1 MKLQIHC
8 HFKRSS
14 YFPVCHELV
23 GCWFWAF
30 LWSEGWGGVFNINRD
45 YASIGACSIQG
56 YTCLYILNLGLK
68 LADITLMARHYGAS
82 KTTFHFIFISNSSI
96 VTLYFYHTSLSFF
109 LKKVYY
115 SNNFLEINF
124 IFFFKLKICYTC
136 TCISVCFKFN
146 FVIKRKITVK
156 N

>member
-1 MKLQIHC
+1 M
-8 HFKRSS
+8 SS
-14 YFPVCHELV
+14 WVV
-23 GCWFWAF
+23 GFGLF
-30 LWSEGWGGVFNINRD
+30 FGLKVGEGVFNINRD
-45 YASIGACSIQG
+45 YASVGACSIQG

-68 LADITLMARHYGAS
+68 LADIILMARHYGAS
-82 KTTFHFIFISNSSI
+82 KTTFHFNFISNSSI
-96 VTLYFYHTSLSFF
+96 VTLYFYNTSLSFF

-146 FVIKRKITVK
+146 FVIKRKRIVK
-156 N
+156 NCEELG